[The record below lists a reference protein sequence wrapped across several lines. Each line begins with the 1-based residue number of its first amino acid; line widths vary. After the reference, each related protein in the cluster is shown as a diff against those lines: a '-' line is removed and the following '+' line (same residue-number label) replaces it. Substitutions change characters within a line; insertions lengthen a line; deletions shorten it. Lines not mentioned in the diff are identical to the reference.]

1 MKEQNTTSH
10 FTITLF
16 TFLFG
21 LVFIAFSYQQVELET
36 GEPPE
41 ATIQNEEVVLELFDA
56 FNSRDFDIPEGL
68 LTDIDADLHPVSVA
82 LEACYEQLGAFL
94 VPASEAKA
102 YLPEGFE
109 PYQPED
115 FDPQNWDP
123 SGEFTVGLS
132 VWSID
137 CEPVHENEEPL
148 KMVWMTLPV
157 NPTDEY
163 RSDDVARYSVP
174 VRIFT
179 SSPAL
184 VETLHAFGIPQAKL
198 SDVTHEIKE
207 PTDTV
212 RTGLTHASAG
222 GDKIT
227 MESHVAGSPTPSGE
241 DGARARIFGVKDGQV
256 SGVADFIISDYH
268 IMPGKSSLT
277 GNTLFSGQ
285 TPESIFS
292 VHAWEIEFHL
302 EPVEYR

>member
-1 MKEQNTTSH
+1 MRAENIYP
-10 FTITLF
+10 FIYTIFFILIS
-16 TFLFG
+16 G
-21 LVFIAFSYQQVELET
+21 LAFFASSCQQSDHDAV
-36 GEPPE
+36 
-41 ATIQNEEVVLELFDA
+41 AAQNEELATDYIEA
-56 FNSRDFDIPEGL
+56 SNSGDFDILESSLTITGEKMLPE
-68 LTDIDADLHPVSVA
+68 SVV
-82 LEACYEQLGAFL
+82 LEACYEQLGIFL
-94 VPASEAKA
+94 VPASEAKS

-148 KMVWMTLPV
+148 NMVWMTIPV
-157 NPTDEY
+157 DPTDEY
-163 RSDDVARYSVP
+163 RSDDVNRYSVP

-207 PTDTV
+207 PADTV
-212 RTGLTHASAG
+212 RAGLTHASAG

-227 MESHVAGSPTPSGE
+227 MESDVAGSPTPSGE
-241 DGARARIFGVKDGQV
+241 DGAGARIFGVKDGQV

-302 EPVEYR
+302 EPVEHR

>member
-1 MKEQNTTSH
+1 MRAENIYP
-10 FTITLF
+10 FIYTIFFILIS
-16 TFLFG
+16 G
-21 LVFIAFSYQQVELET
+21 LAFFAFSSQKSDHDT
-36 GEPPE
+36 
-41 ATIQNEEVVLELFDA
+41 AAAQNEELATDYIEA
-56 FNSRDFDIPEGL
+56 SNTGDFDILESS
-68 LTDIDADLHPVSVA
+68 LTETGAEMLSESVV

-94 VPASEAKA
+94 VPASEAKS

-148 KMVWMTLPV
+148 NMVWMTLSV
-157 NPTDEY
+157 DPTDEY
-163 RSDDVARYSVP
+163 RSDDVNRYSVP

-184 VETLHAFGIPQAKL
+184 VETLHGFGIPQAKL

-207 PTDTV
+207 PADTV

>member
-1 MKEQNTTSH
+1 MKKQNTTSH
-10 FTITLF
+10 LFITFSTLI
-16 TFLFG
+16 FG
-21 LVFIAFSYQQVELET
+21 LVFNASACQQAELQT

-56 FNSRDFDIPEGL
+56 FNSMDFDIVEGL
-68 LTDIDADLHPVSVA
+68 LTDTDAEVHTESVV
-82 LEACYEQLGAFL
+82 LEACYEQLGVFL

-148 KMVWMTLPV
+148 NMVWMTLSV
-157 NPTDEY
+157 DPTDEY
-163 RSDDVARYSVP
+163 RSDDVTLYSVP

-184 VETLHAFGIPQAKL
+184 VDTLHAFGIPQAEL
-198 SDVTHEIKE
+198 SDVTQIVNEQA
-207 PTDTV
+207 DTV
-212 RTGLTHASAG
+212 RTGLAHASAG
-222 GDKIT
+222 DDKIT

-302 EPVEYR
+302 EPVEHR

>member
-1 MKEQNTTSH
+1 MRLQNNYLSI
-10 FTITLF
+10 FTILF
-16 TFLFG
+16 TFISGLTLF
-21 LVFIAFSYQQVELET
+21 VFSSQQSDHDAV
-36 GEPPE
+36 
-41 ATIQNEEVVLELFDA
+41 AAQNEELTMGNIEA
-56 FNSRDFDIPEGL
+56 SNSGDFDILESSLTVTGAELLPE
-68 LTDIDADLHPVSVA
+68 SVV
-82 LEACYEQLGAFL
+82 LEACYEQLGIFL
-94 VPASEAKA
+94 VPASEAKS

-148 KMVWMTLPV
+148 NMVWMTLPV
-157 NPTDEY
+157 TPTDEY

-207 PTDTV
+207 PADTV

-241 DGARARIFGVKDGQV
+241 DGSKARIFGVKEGQV

-268 IMPGKSSLT
+268 IMPGKSSMT

-285 TPESIFS
+285 TPESMFS

-302 EPVEYR
+302 EPVEYH